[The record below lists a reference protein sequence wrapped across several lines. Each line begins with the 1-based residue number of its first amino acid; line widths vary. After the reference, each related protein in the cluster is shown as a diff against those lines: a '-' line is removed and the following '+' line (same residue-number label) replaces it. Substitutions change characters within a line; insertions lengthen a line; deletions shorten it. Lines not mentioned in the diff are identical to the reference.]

1 MKKGKPG
8 GKPVPRKTA
17 PEVLDLRARLAEL
30 EDTLNAIRSGE
41 VDALIVNGPNG
52 DHVYSLKG
60 AEGPYRAFIE
70 HMHEGAVTLSED
82 ATVLYCNKR
91 FADMIGFSLE
101 KVIGNS
107 LLDHILEE
115 HRPLAA
121 SLIRDS
127 EPATGNVTLVCARGL
142 SLPVRFSV
150 NPLTEDE
157 GGGAVTRCLVVTD
170 LTEQH
175 ERRML
180 SEALE
185 KLQVS
190 QRELQQQYQEVQAV
204 RTALEQANAAKDEFL
219 AALSHELRTPLT
231 PVLLTANAMAVDPS
245 LPPELRSDL
254 EMIRRN
260 VELESRLIDDLL
272 DLTRI
277 TRGKLQI
284 APKPVDL
291 HETLALALDIC
302 RTDTAAK
309 GLRFAVR
316 MDATFHYVS
325 GDAVRLQQ
333 VFWNLIR
340 NAVKFTP
347 SPGQVT
353 VTTKNLRRQEGNGT
367 PEIEI
372 TVSDTG
378 IGINK
383 GAIARIFN
391 AFEQGSGDITRR
403 FGGLGLGLTI
413 SRRLVDLHAGCI
425 HVHSGGKN
433 KGSTFTVRLPTI
445 QAPLRTSVADGQLTV
460 RTVKPLRI
468 LLVEDHDDTRRN
480 MTRLLTA
487 LNHTV
492 VPAHDAASALAQAAA
507 ECFDLVVSDIGLP
520 DESGLEL
527 MKKLR
532 DRHGLRG
539 ICLSGYG
546 MEEDIARSIAAG
558 FSEHLTKPINFE
570 RLELAILAAAGE

>member
-1 MKKGKPG
+1 MKKSKPRSHPARR
-8 GKPVPRKTA
+8 KPA

-52 DHVYSLKG
+52 AQVYSLKG
-60 AEGPYRAFIE
+60 AEAPYRAFIE
-70 HMHEGAVTLSED
+70 HMHEGAVTLSDD

-91 FADMIGFSLE
+91 FADMLGMPLE
-101 KVIGNS
+101 RVIGGS
-107 LLDHILEE
+107 LLPHVLEA

-127 EPATGNVTLVCARGL
+127 LPATGNVTLVPASGDPI
-142 SLPVRFSV
+142 PVRFSV
-150 NPLTEDE
+150 NPLNEVGDDGDT
-157 GGGAVTRCLVVTD
+157 TRCLVVTD

-180 SEALE
+180 AEALQ
-185 KLQVS
+185 KLQAS
-190 QRELQQQYQEVQAV
+190 QAELQKQYQEVQAV
-204 RTALEQANAAKDEFL
+204 RTALEQASAAKDEFL

-245 LPPELRSDL
+245 LPAALRSDL
-254 EMIRRN
+254 DMIRRN

-284 APKPVDL
+284 TPKPVDL
-291 HETLALALDIC
+291 HETLTLALDIC
-302 RTDTAAK
+302 RADTAAK
-309 GLRFAVR
+309 GLRFVTR
-316 MDATFHYVS
+316 LDATFHYVS
-325 GDAVRLQQ
+325 AESVRLQQ

-347 SPGQVT
+347 GPGTIT
-353 VTTKNLRRQEGNGT
+353 VTTQNVRRRGDET
-367 PEIEI
+367 PEII
-372 TVSDTG
+372 VTVSDTG
-378 IGINK
+378 IGISK
-383 GAIARIFN
+383 DAMGKIFN
-391 AFEQGSGDITRR
+391 AFEQGSADVTRR
-403 FGGLGLGLTI
+403 FGGLGLGLAI
-413 SRRLVDLHAGCI
+413 SKRLVDLH
-425 HVHSGGKN
+425 GGRIEVQSEGKDQ
-433 KGSTFTVRLPTI
+433 GATFTVTLPTI
-445 QAPLRTSVADGQLTV
+445 QAPLRASVSDGKM
-460 RTVKPLRI
+460 TVKPMRPLRI

-492 VPAHDAASALAQAAA
+492 ISAHDAASALKQAAA
-507 ECFDLVVSDIGLP
+507 EAFDLVVSDIGLP

-532 DRHGLRG
+532 SRHGLRG

-546 MEEDIARSIAAG
+546 MEEDIARSMAAG
-558 FSEHLTKPINFE
+558 FLEHLTKPINFE
-570 RLELAILAAAGE
+570 RLENAIAAAAGKL